1 MSKTVILV
9 IVVALA
15 VSVAGGAVGNAF
27 GLGFLGSPI
36 AHIQL
41 PAEPVIPDPFMEVDN
56 PLIGDITI
64 TNTMVAAWAAIVLL
78 LVLSFV
84 VSRRV
89 STVPG
94 RLQGLVEVLFEFFL
108 GIGQSI
114 AGEHA
119 RRFFPLVMTIFLFI
133 IVNNWIGILPGF
145 GTIGWVE
152 SPDKAIHHAE
162 EAAERQGE
170 HVDLETVDLH
180 VFEGTGGLVLLPP
193 GSVDNHISA
202 AEYENGVG
210 FDEGRQTP
218 GVLIPYLRS
227 ANTDINTPLA
237 LALVAMFMIHW
248 WGIRSLGIFGHVGKF
263 INFRQGP
270 IMLVVGLL
278 EIIGELARIVSF
290 TFRLFGNIFAGEML
304 LIIMAFLL
312 PVIGIIP
319 FLGLEIF
326 VGFMQAVVFAVLTL
340 VFASMAVVSHDNEHH

>member
-1 MSKTVILV
+1 MTKAILLV
-9 IVVALA
+9 VVVAL
-15 VSVAGGAVGNAF
+15 VISVAGGAVGNAF

-41 PAEPVIPDPFMEVDN
+41 PAEPVIPEPFAKVDN
-56 PLIGDITI
+56 AFIGNITI
-64 TNTMVAAWAAIVLL
+64 TNTMVATWAAIIL
-78 LVLSFV
+78 LVVLSIV
-84 VSRRV
+84 VSRSV

-94 RLQGLVEVLFEFFL
+94 RLQGAVEMVFEFFL
-108 GIGQSI
+108 NIGESI

-152 SPDKAIHHAE
+152 SPKKVIHHAE
-162 EAAERQGE
+162 EKAEKAGE
-170 HVDLETVDLH
+170 HVDLAHVELQ
-180 VFEGTGGLVLLPP
+180 VFEGTGGFVMLPP
-193 GSVDNHISA
+193 GSVDNHITA
-202 AEYENGVG
+202 EEYEHGEG
-210 FDEGRQTP
+210 FDKDSQTP
-218 GVLIPYLRS
+218 GLLIPYLRS

-237 LALVAMFMIHW
+237 LALIAMVAIHW
-248 WGIRSLGIFGHVGKF
+248 WGLSTLGAFGHIGKY
-263 INFRQGP
+263 INFKQGP

-312 PVIGIIP
+312 PVIGLIP
-319 FLGLEIF
+319 FLGLELF
-326 VGFMQAVVFAVLTL
+326 VGFMQAIVFSVLTL
-340 VFASMAVVSHDNEHH
+340 VFASMAVVSHDGEHH